1 MTQFDY
7 VGRGSTM
14 EKQSVVYTHQNL
26 SQKSGCKCGGD
37 GNVNVKLR

>member
-14 EKQSVVYTHQNL
+14 EKQSVVYTQQNL
-26 SQKSGCKCGGD
+26 SGCKCGGD